1 MAAAN
6 FLALLDDIATVLDD
20 VATMSK
26 VAAKKTSALVGDDLA
41 VNAERVTGFAAKR
54 ELPVI
59 WAVAKGAMLNKLVLI
74 PIALL
79 LSAFL
84 PWLLAPLLMFGG
96 AYLAYEGVHKI
107 YLKIAHREEDEKR
120 KEQLRK
126 AFRDEEVD
134 MVEYEQKKIRG
145 AIWTDVILSAE
156 ILVIALGTVVEKSI
170 SVQLGVL
177 IAIGFGMVLVVY
189 GSVAGIVKIDD
200 LGVKLQQSDSAV
212 ERVGDFLVWGSPKF
226 MKLLGVVGTAAMLL
240 VAGGIYEHNIK
251 PLEHAVHEIAHA
263 AGPLQAV
270 VSYTAKGVIGL
281 AVGAAAVPCVGAVSA
296 WTGWGDGDH

>member
-1 MAAAN
+1 MATAG

-41 VNAERVTGFAAKR
+41 VNAEQVTGFASKR

-59 WAVAKGAMLNKLVLI
+59 WAVAKGAMVNKVVLI
-74 PIALL
+74 PLALL

-84 PWLLAPLLMFGG
+84 PWMLPPLLMIGG

-107 YLKIAHREEDEKR
+107 YHKFAHEEAEEKR
-120 KEQLRK
+120 KEEVRK
-126 AFRDEEVD
+126 AFRDDEID
-134 MVEYEQKKIRG
+134 MVEYEKEKIRG

-156 ILVIALGTVVEKSI
+156 ILVIALGTVVDKPI

-177 IAIGFGMVLVVY
+177 TAIGFGMVLVVY
-189 GSVAGIVKIDD
+189 GTVAGIVKIDD
-200 LGVKLQQSDSAV
+200 LGLKLREYDEPLENIGDLLV
-212 ERVGDFLVWGSPKF
+212 EGSPKF

-240 VAGGIYEHNIK
+240 VAGGIY
-251 PLEHAVHEIAHA
+251 
-263 AGPLQAV
+263 
-270 VSYTAKGVIGL
+270 T
-281 AVGAAAVPCVGAVSA
+281 
-296 WTGWGDGDH
+296 